1 MQAKNSPFSLK
12 TMLNSYT
19 NGEEHLQVTAKISR
33 DVCLNAQDGVKCLI
47 VQFRKHFQFNT
58 SWGKEQ
64 KLHFYPSK
72 WCLFKNFKHVD
83 NVLWPYLHFQV
94 PHFKPSQVLLHA
106 PLSQLH
112 IFSLI
117 IHSVLPYSSGCR
129 DAHLITDNLQGPHTC
144 RNLTLPPPSGSS
156 ASCFSARAG
165 TLRS

>member
-33 DVCLNAQDGVKCLI
+33 DICLNAQDGAKCLI

-72 WCLFKNFKHVD
+72 CCLFKNFKHVD

-106 PLSQLH
+106 PLPTSYLLFDNPLSAALLKWVQRCPSDH
-112 IFSLI
+112 GQPAG
-117 IHSVLPYSSGCR
+117 PY
-129 DAHLITDNLQGPHTC
+129 TC